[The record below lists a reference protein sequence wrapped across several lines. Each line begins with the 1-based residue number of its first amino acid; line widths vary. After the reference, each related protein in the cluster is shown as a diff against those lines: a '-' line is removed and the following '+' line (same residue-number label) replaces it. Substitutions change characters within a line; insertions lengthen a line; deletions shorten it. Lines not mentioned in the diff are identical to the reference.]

1 MDFRIRRQTMSNGNK
16 QFLYAIGSMIG
27 INLLINILPSPFGLI
42 AMGGFLLY
50 FIYQVYNQ
58 TRY

>member
-1 MDFRIRRQTMSNGNK
+1 MREGNK

-27 INLLINILPSPFGLI
+27 INVLINVLPSPWGLL
-42 AMGGFLLY
+42 ATLGFFLY
-50 FIYQVYNQ
+50 FIYAVYNQ

>member
-1 MDFRIRRQTMSNGNK
+1 MKEGNK

-27 INLLINILPSPFGLI
+27 INILINILPPPFGLLTI
-42 AMGGFLLY
+42 GAFFIY
-50 FIYQVYNQ
+50 FIWQMYNQ

>member
-1 MDFRIRRQTMSNGNK
+1 MSNGNK

-50 FIYQVYNQ
+50 FVYQVYNQ